1 MAAASGLR
9 ITVLFLLIAVLTLA
23 GLLWFDYLG
32 LINVKERFAPV
43 LQRVGIMAPAP
54 LEGETAADL
63 LDRVR
68 IEKLYGEIDRRQEE
82 LDKREESIAVK
93 ENELEQMVETLAEK
107 EKALED
113 REKSFNEIVKQ
124 YENRNANL
132 RQSALYYN
140 GMPPEKAVERMLEL
154 EDQDL
159 IDILRTAEQLAQEAG
174 QTSIVAY
181 WISLMPPERA
191 AVVNRK
197 MLKKPES

>member
-1 MAAASGLR
+1 
-9 ITVLFLLIAVLTLA
+9 
-23 GLLWFDYLG
+23 
-32 LINVKERFAPV
+32 
-43 LQRVGIMAPAP
+43 
-54 LEGETAADL
+54 
-63 LDRVR
+63 
-68 IEKLYGEIDRRQEE
+68 
-82 LDKREESIAVK
+82 
-93 ENELEQMVETLAEK
+93 MVETMNEK

-132 RQSALYYN
+132 RQSAEYYN